1 MKSYPSQYGS
11 VAVTIHWL
19 SAILILAM
27 LGSGF
32 RAASTTDSA
41 AKEAILM
48 IHVPLGVLIL
58 LLTQI
63 GRAHV

>member
-1 MKSYPSQYGS
+1 MKSSPTHYGS

-19 SAILILAM
+19 SAVSILAM
-27 LGSGF
+27 LGTGF
-32 RAASTTDSA
+32 RAASVTESA

-58 LLTQI
+58 LLTLF
-63 GRAHV
+63 RMF